1 MGRGVDCGLRCEWWR
16 DETSR
21 RDSGNPM
28 SAKLMTNGDGDG
40 DGDDNDNTDS
50 RTHHEFRA
58 KLYKEPK
65 RVTLRRWPLPRA

>member
-1 MGRGVDCGLRCEWWR
+1 
-16 DETSR
+16 
-21 RDSGNPM
+21 M
-28 SAKLMTNGDGDG
+28 SAKLTTGRDDGDG

-65 RVTLRRWPLPRA
+65 RVTL